1 MVPVTQGI
9 LRNKVSEMLI
19 GDYIAANFKNGVY
32 TAIGEKANTALS
44 DFDSNDPGTEGLV
57 YLIKTQK
64 GVLIP
69 NMIQIPSNTQTG
81 MDLFYYLNKKGMIT
95 GADVAIP
102 EFDTVVND
110 ESGNPT
116 YQDVSSSDIANA
128 IAAGKTIYYTKTDGS
143 LTTNSEDPDIN
154 SSISAKTPV
163 LKTTNFKARVR
174 IPSFNE
180 LKNAFTGNMDYTSHT
195 SKTENN
201 FYNGGT
207 YTSEMVVPRG
217 VSIGANDQ
225 FGYLSSSSSSN
236 IQYSTFSDKT
246 TTYPARLVLEFVD
259 NKFSIDLD
267 H

>member
-44 DFDSNDPGTEGLV
+44 DFDSNNPGTEGLV

-95 GADVAIP
+95 GTDVDVP
-102 EFDTVVND
+102 EYDSVVKGSD
-110 ESGNPT
+110 GNPT
-116 YQDVSSSDIANA
+116 YQDVASSDIADA
-128 IAAGKTIYYTKTDGS
+128 IAAGKTVYYTKTDGT
-143 LTTNSEDPDIN
+143 LTTDDTDPDID
-154 SSISAKTPV
+154 SSVSAKTPV
-163 LKTTNFKARVR
+163 MSTTNFKARVR

-180 LKNAFTGNMDYTSHT
+180 LMNALTGNMEYTAHT
-195 SKTENN
+195 SKTVNN
-201 FYNGGT
+201 FYNGGANA
-207 YTSEMVVPRG
+207 SEMVVPRG
-217 VSIGANDQ
+217 ISIGTSDQ
-225 FGYLSSSSSSN
+225 FGYLNVSN
-236 IQYSTFSDKT
+236 NQYATFSDST
-246 TTYPARLVLEFVD
+246 STYPARLILEFVD
-259 NKFSIDLD
+259 NEFSVDLD

>member
-19 GDYIAANFKNGVY
+19 GDYIAANFKNGAY
-32 TAIGEKANTALS
+32 TAIGEKANTTLA
-44 DFDSNDPGTEGLV
+44 DFNSSDPGVEGLV

-95 GADVAIP
+95 GADIAIP

-154 SSISAKTPV
+154 SAISAKTPV

-225 FGYLSSSSSSN
+225 FGYLSASSSSN
-236 IQYSTFSDKT
+236 IQYSTFSDNT
-246 TTYPARLVLEFVD
+246 TTYPARLILEFVD
-259 NKFSIDLD
+259 NKFSVDLD

>member
-1 MVPVTQGI
+1 MVPVTQGL

-163 LKTTNFKARVR
+163 LKTINFKARVR

-180 LKNAFTGNMDYTSHT
+180 LKNAFTGNMEYTSHT

-225 FGYLSSSSSSN
+225 FGYLSASGSSN

-246 TTYPARLVLEFVD
+246 TTYPARLILEFVD
-259 NKFSIDLD
+259 NKFSVDLD

>member
-163 LKTTNFKARVR
+163 LKTINFKARVR

-180 LKNAFTGNMDYTSHT
+180 LKNAFTGNMEYTSHT

-225 FGYLSSSSSSN
+225 FGYLSASSSSN

-246 TTYPARLVLEFVD
+246 TTYPARLILEFID
-259 NKFSIDLD
+259 NKFSVDLD

>member
-225 FGYLSSSSSSN
+225 FGYLNASSSSN

>member
-32 TAIGEKANTALS
+32 TAIGEKANTTLS

-116 YQDVSSSDIANA
+116 YQDVSSSDIANT

-225 FGYLSSSSSSN
+225 FGYLSASSSSN

-246 TTYPARLVLEFVD
+246 TTYPARLILEFVD
-259 NKFSIDLD
+259 NKFSVDLD

>member
-95 GADVAIP
+95 GADVDVP

-207 YTSEMVVPRG
+207 YISEMVVPRG

-225 FGYLSSSSSSN
+225 FGYLNVSN
-236 IQYSTFSDKT
+236 NQYATFSDST
-246 TTYPARLVLEFVD
+246 STYPARLILEFVD
-259 NKFSIDLD
+259 NEFSVDLD

>member
-143 LTTNSEDPDIN
+143 LTTNSEDLDIN

-207 YTSEMVVPRG
+207 YISEMVVPRG

-225 FGYLSSSSSSN
+225 FGYLNVSN
-236 IQYSTFSDKT
+236 NQYATFSDST
-246 TTYPARLVLEFVD
+246 STYPARLILEFVD
-259 NKFSIDLD
+259 NEFSVDLD

>member
-95 GADVAIP
+95 GADIAIP

-154 SSISAKTPV
+154 SSISAKTSV

-180 LKNAFTGNMDYTSHT
+180 LKNAFTGNMEYTSHT

-225 FGYLSSSSSSN
+225 FGYLSASSSSN

-246 TTYPARLVLEFVD
+246 TTYPARLILEFVD
-259 NKFSIDLD
+259 NKFSVDLD

>member
-32 TAIGEKANTALS
+32 TTIGEKANTALS

-163 LKTTNFKARVR
+163 LKTINFKARVR

-180 LKNAFTGNMDYTSHT
+180 LKNAFTGNMEYTSHT

-225 FGYLSSSSSSN
+225 FGYLSASNSSN

-246 TTYPARLVLEFVD
+246 TTYPARLILEFVD
-259 NKFSIDLD
+259 NKFSVDLD

>member
-32 TAIGEKANTALS
+32 IAIGEKANTALS

-95 GADVAIP
+95 GADVDIP

-180 LKNAFTGNMDYTSHT
+180 LKNAFTGNMEYTSHT

-225 FGYLSSSSSSN
+225 FGYLSASSSSN

-246 TTYPARLVLEFVD
+246 TTYPARLILEFVD
-259 NKFSIDLD
+259 NKFSVDLD

>member
-9 LRNKVSEMLI
+9 LRTKVSEMLI

-32 TAIGEKANTALS
+32 TAIGEKANTSLS
-44 DFDSNDPGTEGLV
+44 DFDFNDTGTEGLV

-81 MDLFYYLNKKGMIT
+81 MNLFYYLNKKGMIT
-95 GADVAIP
+95 GADVDVP
-102 EFDTVVND
+102 EYDSVVNGSD
-110 ESGNPT
+110 GNPT
-116 YQDVSSSDIANA
+116 YQDVASSDIADA
-128 IAAGKTIYYTKTDGS
+128 ISAGKTVYYTKTDGT
-143 LTTNSEDPDIN
+143 LTTDDTDPDID
-154 SSISAKTPV
+154 SSISAKTP
-163 LKTTNFKARVR
+163 LMTTTNFKARVR

-180 LKNAFTGNMDYTSHT
+180 LMNALTGNMEYTAHT
-195 SKTENN
+195 SKTVNN

-207 YTSEMVVPRG
+207 NTNEMVVPRG
-217 VSIGANDQ
+217 VSIGATDQ
-225 FGYLSSSSSSN
+225 FGYLNVSN
-236 IQYSTFSDKT
+236 NQYATFSDST

-259 NKFSIDLD
+259 NEFSVDLD

>member
-95 GADVAIP
+95 GADVDIP

-180 LKNAFTGNMDYTSHT
+180 LKNAFTGNMEYTSHT

-225 FGYLSSSSSSN
+225 FGYLSASSSSN

-246 TTYPARLVLEFVD
+246 TTYPARLILEFVD
-259 NKFSIDLD
+259 NKFSVDLD

>member
-154 SSISAKTPV
+154 SSISAKIPV

-180 LKNAFTGNMDYTSHT
+180 LKNAFTGNMEYTSHT

-225 FGYLSSSSSSN
+225 FGYLSASSSSN

-246 TTYPARLVLEFVD
+246 TTYPARLILEFVD
-259 NKFSIDLD
+259 NKFSVDLD